1 MEIFTCPFMKQRIF
15 LKLLLALALFVLVHK
30 VAHADDNLVPLARPG
45 PWSGVSEL
53 IGYAG
58 RIWFVNSVKF
68 VDHNS
73 ADIYSYDPI
82 SGETRYERHLFSQ
95 DAGEPAVADG
105 LLYWPFE
112 DPRFSTGHGE
122 YMVTNGRDWQWRI
135 LPAGEV
141 FHVHAIIAHRSTLF
155 AATSAWRAA
164 LQRSQDGGLTWQVV
178 YDHPTPPRSV
188 SRITTLAILDDTLYA
203 GLTDHRPQ
211 GSKLL
216 KWGSDTLRPVVD
228 WPAGT
233 MVTSLAP
240 YGRWLYGVNRTT
252 EGSAVWRTDGQA
264 TQRVTGLDG
273 YHIRGMASGPDALWV
288 VSAGE
293 GGGILW
299 RSGDGLKWTPVQRFR
314 GAEPLDILV
323 YAGKV
328 CVGAAGPNGRG
339 TLWGP
344 RASSSI
350 EPHPSAPQ
358 LAPTSRPLTVDQL
371 RQALDN
377 LDRALADKSTYADHG
392 SRLFATLLPLG
403 LSGVSEAGAAL
414 VRRLQ
419 GPFPDLRVSLFGGQL
434 TVSAAKMAR
443 WYLLWAIALNG
454 RGKISPAF
462 LSEPWAERSNR
473 SEKYL
478 HAGPAA
484 AWAVA
489 QHGQADD
496 ETVAALIAG
505 LERADY
511 PAWFK
516 GDLVGA
522 LTAVTGER
530 FGYDALSWRSW
541 QEKRRTDHREA
552 MVDIP
557 GGAFLM
563 GSDHGEIAEKPVHR
577 VVLSAFS
584 IDRFET
590 TNAEFAEFVLAR
602 GYVTDPERSGVGWDW
617 DGEWREIKKA
627 DWRHPHGSAS
637 SIQGLE
643 RHPVVQVSWSDAQ
656 AYCRWREKRLP
667 TEAEWERAARGDGDR
682 SYPWG
687 NEPPRDG
694 TRYRASYGSD
704 ECCRADAGDGYLF
717 TAPVGSFPL
726 GRSPF
731 GVEDLA
737 GNVWEWLEDWFDPE
751 FYRQS
756 SSENPLNKTITGRKV
771 IRGGGWG
778 NDPIGLRATLRH
790 ANPPDIGLSMV
801 GFRCAR

>member
-1 MEIFTCPFMKQRIF
+1 MKQRIF

-30 VAHADDNLVPLARPG
+30 AAHADDNLVSLVRPG

-68 VDHNS
+68 LDHNS
-73 ADIYSYDPI
+73 ADVYSYDPTD
-82 SGETRYERHLFSQ
+82 GETRYERHLFSQ
-95 DAGEPAVADG
+95 DAGEPAVAGG

-112 DPRFSTGHGE
+112 DSRFSTGHGE

-135 LPAGEV
+135 LPDGEV
-141 FHVHAIIAHRSTLF
+141 FHVHAMVAHRGTLF
-155 AATSAWRAA
+155 AATSAWHAA
-164 LQRSQDGGLTWQVV
+164 LRRSQDGGITWQVV

-188 SRITTLAILDDTLYA
+188 SRITTLATLGDTLYA
-203 GLTDHRPQ
+203 GLTDYRPQ

-216 KWGSDTLRPVVD
+216 RWVGDTLRPVVG

-233 MVTSLAP
+233 MVTSLTA
-240 YGRWLYGVNRTT
+240 YSGWLYGVNTT
-252 EGSAVWRTDGQA
+252 NDGSAVWRTDGKTA
-264 TQRVTGLDG
+264 QRVTALDV
-273 YHIRGMASGPDALWV
+273 YHIRGMASGPDAFWA
-288 VSAGE
+288 VSADE
-293 GGGILW
+293 SGGILW
-299 RSGDGLKWTPVQRFR
+299 RSTDGLNWSRVQRFD
-314 GAEPLDILV
+314 GTEPLAVLV

-328 CVGAAGPNGRG
+328 YVGTSGPGGRG

-344 RASSSI
+344 RAPSPI
-350 EPHPSAPQ
+350 EPDLNTQ
-358 LAPTSRPLTVDQL
+358 RLASRSRPLTVDQL
-371 RQALDN
+371 RQALDD
-377 LDRALADKSTYADHG
+377 LDRVLVDKSTYIGRG
-392 SRLFATLLPLG
+392 SHLLATVLPLG
-403 LSGVSEAGAAL
+403 LSGASEAGAAL

-419 GPFPDLRVSLFGGQL
+419 GPFPDVKVSLFGGQL
-434 TVSAAKMAR
+434 TVSAAQMAR

-454 RGKISPAF
+454 HGRISPAF
-462 LSEPWAERSNR
+462 LSEPWTGRPNR

-478 HAGPAA
+478 YSGPAA

-489 QHGQADD
+489 QLGQGDD
-496 ETVAALIAG
+496 ETIAALIAG
-505 LERADY
+505 LDKADY
-511 PAWFK
+511 PTWFK

-590 TNAEFAEFVLAR
+590 TNAEFAEFVSAT
-602 GYVTDPERSGVGWDW
+602 GHVTDSERSGVGWGW

-627 DWRHPHGSAS
+627 DWRHPHASAS
-637 SIQGLE
+637 SIRGLE
-643 RHPVVQVSWSDAQ
+643 RHPVVQVSWNDAQ
-656 AYCRWREKRLP
+656 AYCRWLGKRLP

-682 SYPWG
+682 TYPWG
-687 NEPPRDG
+687 NQSPRDV
-694 TRYRASYGSD
+694 TRYRASYGSN
-704 ECCRADAGDGYLF
+704 ECCHADAGDGYLY

-737 GNVWEWLEDWFDPE
+737 GNVWEWVEDWFAPD

-756 SSENPLNKTITGRKV
+756 AAANPVNNTMGERKV

-778 NDPIGLRATLRH
+778 NDPLGLRSTLRH
-790 ANPPDIGLSMV
+790 ANPPEIGLSMV